1 MVSVNRN
8 TGGPGPVNTLKRRRL
23 RSRAAAGN
31 WPVGPASHSSSQC
44 PARLGPGHRP
54 RPHRGG
60 RGPGVRAGGRSYA
73 PPGSTQASGPGHRR
87 RGGGDVR
94 KGTPFHM
101 MSPKLYPAS
110 PGVTRVTR
118 TRLQVRLRHR
128 PCQESGAAADG
139 AVLRFCEP
147 PTRTGLDSN
156 AAVTLR
162 LIFGTPVGSSSSSL
176 MARRPIRLLSP
187 CHPSRRITPPCGGS
201 EPASDPHR
209 GGHPGPGP
217 GPSLH
222 VNAFA
227 ARSRPRA
234 GSAFA
239 ARPHF
244 GGPALRRRQ
253 PVSPAFRSDSMG

>member
-1 MVSVNRN
+1 M
-8 TGGPGPVNTLKRRRL
+8 L
-23 RSRAAAGN
+23 RI
-31 WPVGPASHSSSQC
+31 
-44 PARLGPGHRP
+44 
-54 RPHRGG
+54 
-60 RGPGVRAGGRSYA
+60 
-73 PPGSTQASGPGHRR
+73 
-87 RGGGDVR
+87 
-94 KGTPFHM
+94 
-101 MSPKLYPAS
+101 
-110 PGVTRVTR
+110 
-118 TRLQVRLRHR
+118 
-128 PCQESGAAADG
+128 
-139 AVLRFCEP
+139 CEP
-147 PTRTGLDSN
+147 PTGPDSD

-176 MARRPIRLLSP
+176 MARRPIRLLFESP

-201 EPASDPHR
+201 EPASDPPR

-244 GGPALRRRQ
+244 GAPPSGAGNRLRR
-253 PVSPAFRSDSMG
+253 PLEATRSVGTNLRYHNG